1 LLSSAN
7 PDLSNSIQDRSFR
20 FFSGRV
26 DPGLSYFDTA
36 AVIEADRI
44 ETSGVLQNGCLS
56 DEICSAACLEHFLSW
71 LVFTVHHAPPRKYY
85 TATRLPPVPVSDM

>member
-1 LLSSAN
+1 MMFLPKSRFIELCSGSLLQ
-7 PDLSNSIQDRSFR
+7 LLHEK
-20 FFSGRV
+20 V
-26 DPGLSYFDTA
+26 DPGLSYFDTT